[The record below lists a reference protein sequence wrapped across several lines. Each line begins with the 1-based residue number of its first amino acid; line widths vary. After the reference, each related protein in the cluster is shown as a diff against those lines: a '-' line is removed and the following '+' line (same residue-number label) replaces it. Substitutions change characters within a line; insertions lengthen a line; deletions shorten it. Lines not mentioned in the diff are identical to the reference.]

1 MELQGVGKERVEK
14 ETVGKERAEK
24 EKAENENADKEMEE
38 EMADKE
44 RTEKN
49 KAHRETLVH
58 KNLRPE
64 KESTVEDTETLLRE
78 LSEVEKIDICA
89 PDWNK
94 KRKYMGMKRAN
105 TRSRNNGNQFS

>member
-1 MELQGVGKERVEK
+1 MRVEK

-24 EKAENENADKEMEE
+24 EKAENENAEKEMEE

-44 RTEKN
+44 RAEKN

-64 KESTVEDTETLLRE
+64 KESLVEDTETLLRE
-78 LSEVEKIDICA
+78 LSEVQKVDICA
-89 PDWNK
+89 PDGNK
-94 KRKYMGMKRAN
+94 KCKYMGMKQAN
-105 TRSRNNGNQFS
+105 TRSRNKGNQFS